1 MGAPGCY
8 SYIFF
13 TVVLDTFVRRFDF
26 PSFLLFFA
34 AMFISSVGIS
44 GPELRSGYMQISG
57 QCLAA
62 SGEGRGRGA
71 NRVWQT
77 RVCGPLQAPH
87 LLKFLAHIE
96 LFSTAD

>member
-8 SYIFF
+8 SYPFF

-57 QCLAA
+57 QCLAWQLVA
-62 SGEGRGRGA
+62 RGA
-71 NRVWQT
+71 EGAAI
-77 RVCGPLQAPH
+77 VCGRRESAVPC
-87 LLKFLAHIE
+87 
-96 LFSTAD
+96 DRRMC